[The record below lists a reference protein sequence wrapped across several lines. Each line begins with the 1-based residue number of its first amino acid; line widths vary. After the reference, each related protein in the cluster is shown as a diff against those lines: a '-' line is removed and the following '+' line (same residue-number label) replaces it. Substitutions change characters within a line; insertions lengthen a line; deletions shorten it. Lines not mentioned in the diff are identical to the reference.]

1 MEIGSS
7 INSNILSSNHRQTRQ
22 ALREANKTLLMY
34 YDNTQFSQNREDE
47 YKSYI
52 VKGMSNSY
60 NGLSSLDREK
70 SIVELN
76 GNEYITYFKTDG
88 HYVVDENTDKNLTS
102 KLDPI
107 TLSYVLFKA
116 GNLSSDT
123 QSIDE
128 KQILNLMLDDMVI
141 EQTDNIFGRLGRHNY
156 SIYSFSQNLYVNYSY
171 ADKFNSSH
179 KSNDNYW
186 SNYYFNDFSYYRH
199 NYDAPDA
206 ILKE

>member
-7 INSNILSSNHRQTRQ
+7 INSNILSSNQRQTRQ

-34 YDNTQFSQNREDE
+34 YDNTQFPQNREDE

-76 GNEYITYFKTDG
+76 GDEYITYFKTDG

-116 GNLSSDT
+116 GNLSLAT

-128 KQILNLMLDDMVI
+128 KQILNLMLDDMIVI
-141 EQTDNIFGRLGRHNY
+141 QTNDILGNANDWTHSVEFAMGEQIAR
-156 SIYSFSQNLYVNYSY
+156 NYSY
-171 ADKFNSSH
+171 ADKFNSGYESIDT
-179 KSNDNYW
+179 KFDTYYLNIP
-186 SNYYFNDFSYYRH
+186 NYYYPHRY
-199 NYDAPDA
+199 
-206 ILKE
+206 

>member
-1 MEIGSS
+1 MEINSS
-7 INSNILSSNHRQTRQ
+7 INLDIISSQKQLNLSAIPST
-22 ALREANKTLLMY
+22 NKTIE
-34 YDNTQFSQNREDE
+34 YDPNKPPILTQRNA
-47 YKSYI
+47 KIISYFNYGDSPTFTVAHPAKI
-52 VKGMSNSY
+52 SSVK
-60 NGLSSLDREK
+60 
-70 SIVELN
+70 LN
-76 GNEYITYFKTDG
+76 GEDYIPYFKTSN
-88 HYVVDENTDKNLTS
+88 HYVVNEETHKNLTS
-102 KLDPI
+102 KLDSN
-107 TLSYVLFKA
+107 TLNYVLFKE